1 MAQQRFYWLKLMS
14 DFFTQPKIKKLR
26 RIAGGDTYT
35 VIYPKMQL
43 LSLKNG
49 GIIPYEGIEE
59 TFADELALTMDETPE
74 NVQATLVFMESQGLI
89 EKISE
94 EEFFLPETAL
104 LIGSE
109 GASAE
114 RVRAHRAN
122 KKAELNV
129 KNAKLLQCNTDVT
142 DCNNNV
148 QNSNVE
154 LEIEKEKREEKEI
167 YTREDIEESADNNLS
182 TVSTDNCDLQRALDA
197 YVSFRKGSGRPF
209 TDESLKLIT
218 QQLDKLAK
226 TDAEKVAIINQSI
239 MYGWTALYPL
249 KTGGSGKGN
258 SGGTKYPYG
267 NTKFCNYKPSNY
279 DMDAIEQAEKEL
291 RASY

>member
-35 VIYPKMQL
+35 VIYLKMQL

-109 GASAE
+109 AASTIRSRRCRE
-114 RVRAHRAN
+114 
-122 KKAELNV
+122 KKEQLA
-129 KNAKLLQCNTDVT
+129 LQCNIDATN
-142 DCNNNV
+142 C
-148 QNSNVE
+148 NVE
-154 LEIEKEKREEKEI
+154 IEIEKEKREEKEI

-226 TDAEKVAIINQSI
+226 SDAEKVAIINQSI